1 MAAVSVKRSIIMN
14 RFSWFIIYI
23 APLVTEHC
31 TSIAE
36 VRIWIPASLNIYFQ
50 PFFFNCLS
58 CIFFSLFSS
67 FCCDFVLIKTIH
79 YLLLIS
85 YIHYWIVSEGKP
97 LCLLIVLLASIA
109 STGILLFCLII
120 ILTRMCGACKIYYT
134 VHRLSIDFLN
144 GTRAIAVK

>member
-1 MAAVSVKRSIIMN
+1 MN

-31 TSIAE
+31 TSIVE

-67 FCCDFVLIKTIH
+67 FCCDFILIKTIH

-85 YIHYWIVSEGKP
+85 CP
-97 LCLLIVLLASIA
+97 LLNCFRRKTPMPAYCF
-109 STGILLFCLII
+109 TGIHCIDRYSI
-120 ILTRMCGACKIYYT
+120 ILFNIILIRMCGACKIYYT
-134 VHRLSIDFLN
+134 VHWLSIDFLN
-144 GTRAIAVK
+144 GNY